1 MPAIAG
7 VKTASTVQSMP
18 GHPAPGSGD
27 VFAGVL
33 AAVGIPA
40 PGTAAAAAPRLSEP
54 EPSVATDRG
63 SVTGTGPRGA
73 TSLTEP
79 RPMRPGW
86 LVYPRYAPATASTTS
101 MRLIRSSK
109 RSFG

>member
-33 AAVGIPA
+33 AAVGIRRVWTQGMQAFPA
-40 PGTAAAAAPRLSEP
+40 GLTLVWWGLA
-54 EPSVATDRG
+54 
-63 SVTGTGPRGA
+63 
-73 TSLTEP
+73 SLLGGRQT
-79 RPMRPGW
+79 
-86 LVYPRYAPATASTTS
+86 
-101 MRLIRSSK
+101 
-109 RSFG
+109 